1 MHLESATIL
10 PPTPSFPVRNMAS
23 IHISGVSGGEIIG
36 VGVSGDGNVIGR
48 EVTVSGTIQVG
59 AAALERV
66 PDAYAAGL
74 TAFTENLNREL
85 ETVQA
90 PPEQVAAVQEAV
102 NELAAEAADLPADEP
117 VDWKRKR
124 GLGTALRAVA
134 QGLLRVLPHGART
147 LAALTPLAPFAGL
160 IGEGLEAIVA
170 EVQGAG

>member
-1 MHLESATIL
+1 
-10 PPTPSFPVRNMAS
+10 MA
-23 IHISGVSGGEIIG
+23 HVNISGMSGGEIIG
-36 VGVSGDGNVIGR
+36 VGVSGAGNVIGR

-59 AAALERV
+59 AATLERI

-74 TAFTENLNREL
+74 TAFTENVNREL
-85 ETVQA
+85 EAVQA
-90 PPEQVAAVQEAV
+90 SPEQVAAVQEAV
-102 NELAAEAADLPADEP
+102 EELAAEAAELQPEEPA
-117 VDWKRKR
+117 DWKRKR

-134 QGLLRVLPHGART
+134 QGLLRVLPQGART